1 MLLERKEEFDVHQ
14 FVVSEIAYPLP
25 FIFENIKGA
34 KVFIDPKKKA
44 DTGKTRMIELS
55 Y

>member
-14 FVVSEIAYPLP
+14 FVVSEIAYRLS
-25 FIFENIKGA
+25 FISEKIKGA
-34 KVFIDPKKKA
+34 EVFIDPKKEA
-44 DTGKTRMIELS
+44 DIGKTWMIELS